1 MTKTFYFF
9 QNKTALKYLMIFLSL
24 LLIGSVILFY
34 SYKSKKPLKHVKKD
48 NTKEIKRLTDIADVY
63 FDAYKSDSAIY
74 VFNKVKKLCNP
85 NTNTIDY
92 VYALSC
98 IAELQIEQGN
108 YIASEENATEALPYL
123 KKIKNPRYSWI
134 IYNLLGIVYSNNYD
148 NYNAILY
155 FKKAIALK
163 TSAWRKFTALNNLV
177 AIYMEQGR
185 YKEAK
190 KILLI
195 LASQKNVSKYD
206 AINHNIYSFV
216 IDNLGYCYY
225 KLGNPKKALDCFYQ
239 ALRIR
244 LKPET
249 QEGLVLTYKHLSI
262 FFEKSNPNLSR
273 VYADKAYK
281 HALKVNNP
289 KSKVIA
295 LSLLIKY
302 SDEND
307 LKQHSLAY
315 IKLVDSITNA
325 RQSAKNQF
333 TNIKYISKTDKD
345 ENLKL
350 KAQKI
355 TYELQLERQKKRN
368 IISYIIIAFILGF
381 ITFFYFHLKSKE
393 KKETNEVIYQ
403 SEMRISKKL
412 HDELANDVHE
422 TLQFVTH
429 KDLELDT
436 NKDQLLNN
444 LEIMY
449 SRTRNISKENSQIAT
464 DETYPFALREMIS
477 EFKTPNIHILLN
489 GFDLISWNKIQKNK
503 KIILYRVLQEL
514 FYNLKKHSNA
524 TLVSITFKIKDKN
537 ISVDYNDN
545 GTRNENSSIIFKNG
559 LANVENRI
567 KTINGT
573 ITFDKNS
580 KKGFKLSFSFPL

>member
-1 MTKTFYFF
+1 MTKAFYFF

-24 LLIGSVILFY
+24 LLIGSIILFFP
-34 SYKSKKPLKHVKKD
+34 YKSKKTLKHVKKD

-63 FDAYKSDSAIY
+63 FDSYKNDSAIY

-98 IAELQIEQGN
+98 MAELHIEQGN

-148 NYNAILY
+148 NHNAILY

-163 TSAWRKFTALNNLV
+163 TSSWRKFTALNNLV

-195 LASQKNVSKYD
+195 LAAQKNVSKYD
-206 AINHNIYSFV
+206 SINHNIYSFV

-225 KLGNPKKALDCFYQ
+225 KLGNPQKALDCFYQ

-244 LKPET
+244 VKPET
-249 QEGLVLTYKHLSI
+249 QEGLILTYKHLSI
-262 FFEKSNPNLSR
+262 FFEKNNPDLSKF
-273 VYADKAYK
+273 YANKAYK
-281 HALKVNNP
+281 HALKLNNP
-289 KSKVIA
+289 KSKAIA
-295 LSLLIKY
+295 LTLLIKY
-302 SDEND
+302 SDGND

-333 TNIKYISKTDKD
+333 TNIKYISKTEKD

-350 KAQKI
+350 KTQKI

-368 IISYIIIAFILGF
+368 IISYIIIVFILGF

-412 HDELANDVHE
+412 HDELANDVYE

-436 NKDQLLNN
+436 NKEQLLNN

-464 DETYPFALREMIS
+464 DENYPFALREMIA
-477 EFKTPNIHILLN
+477 EFKTPNINILLN

-524 TLVSITFKIKDKN
+524 TLVSVNFKTNDKN

-545 GTRNENSSIIFKNG
+545 GTSNEKSSIIFKNG
-559 LANVENRI
+559 LQNVESRI

-573 ITFDKNS
+573 ITFDNNS

>member
-1 MTKTFYFF
+1 M
-9 QNKTALKYLMIFLSL
+9 
-24 LLIGSVILFY
+24 
-34 SYKSKKPLKHVKKD
+34 
-48 NTKEIKRLTDIADVY
+48 
-63 FDAYKSDSAIY
+63 
-74 VFNKVKKLCNP
+74 
-85 NTNTIDY
+85 
-92 VYALSC
+92 
-98 IAELQIEQGN
+98 AELQTEQGN

-134 IYNLLGIVYSNNYD
+134 IYNQLGIVYSNNYD

-195 LASQKNVSKYD
+195 LATQKNVSKYD
-206 AINHNIYSFV
+206 SINHNIYSFV

-249 QEGLVLTYKHLSI
+249 QEGLILTYKHLSI
-262 FFEKSNPNLSR
+262 FFEKNNPNLSR
-273 VYADKAYK
+273 FYANKAYK

-295 LSLLIKY
+295 LTLLIKY
-302 SDEND
+302 SDGND

-333 TNIKYISKTDKD
+333 TNIKYISKTEKD
-345 ENLKL
+345 QNLKL
-350 KAQKI
+350 KSQKI

-412 HDELANDVHE
+412 HDELANDVYHTMAFAE
-422 TLQFVTH
+422 NKNLSVT
-429 KDLELDT
+429 E
-436 NKDQLLNN
+436 NKEQLLNH
-444 LEIMY
+444 LDAIY
-449 SRTRNISKENSQIAT
+449 LRTRDISKENSPVIT
-464 DETYPFALREMIS
+464 DENYVFYLKEMIS
-477 EFKTPNIHILLN
+477 
-489 GFDLISWNKIQKNK
+489 GFDTSNTNFLINGLDFISWTDIERNK
-503 KIILYRVLQEL
+503 KIAVYRVLQEL
-514 FYNLKKHSNA
+514 LVNMKKHSNA
-524 TLVSITFKIKDKN
+524 TLVGITFKTVDKN
-537 ISVDYNDN
+537 IFINYTDN
-545 GTRNENSSIIFKNG
+545 GKGVNIDDITFKNG
-559 LANVENRI
+559 LHNVEHRVLNI
-567 KTINGT
+567 KGQID
-573 ITFDKNS
+573 IDS
-580 KKGFKLSFSFPL
+580 APQKGFKVFLKFPI